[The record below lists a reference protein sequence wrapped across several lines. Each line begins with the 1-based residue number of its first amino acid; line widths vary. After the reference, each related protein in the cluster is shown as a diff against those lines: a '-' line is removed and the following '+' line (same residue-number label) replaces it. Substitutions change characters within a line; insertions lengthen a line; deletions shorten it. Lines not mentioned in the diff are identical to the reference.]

1 MWRTLTAINKNLTLA
16 IPVTMMV
23 GFAYGVLGDT
33 AFLKN
38 LIIPFTFLMVYPM
51 MVTLK
56 IRSVL
61 EGGDTRAQLMTQAI
75 NFLVIPFVAYG
86 IGKIFFTDRPF
97 LALGLLL
104 ASLVPTSGMTIS
116 WTGFAKGN
124 LAAAVKMTV
133 VGLILGSLLTPLYI
147 RFLMGAQVDVDMISV
162 MKQILVVV
170 FLPMLAGY
178 ATQRWAVKHYGQKP
192 FQELIAPRFPALS
205 TVGVL
210 GIVFIAIALKA
221 RSVADSPALLVTI
234 LLPLLLLYLC
244 NYLLSTLVGNSGTS
258 LAVIVDETWSLAR
271 QAAADHKPDLPLV
284 KRIAA
289 IFERDSRWLETL
301 GPKLPPDQAMT
312 ARGALELL
320 PPDLWWNALALIVR
334 MLPGAGPDSFSTD
347 YGDAPPNAPHRV
359 FEPVID
365 SLNNLLGR
373 ARSVLL
379 VDWKFNR
386 EVNNV
391 VRRFRA
397 AMAPREATAVSAA
410 AAAGDRPPEKAPDK
424 TPEKRVAAR

>member
-1 MWRTLTAINKNLTLA
+1 MWRLLTAINKNLVLA
-16 IPVTMMV
+16 IPATMLA
-23 GFAYGVLGDT
+23 GFVCGLLVDP
-33 AFLKN
+33 AFMKS

-86 IGKIFFTDRPF
+86 IGRVFFAERPF

-133 VGLILGSLLTPLYI
+133 VGLILGSLLTPFYI
-147 RFLMGAQVDVDMISV
+147 RILMGAQVDVDMVSV
-162 MKQILVVV
+162 MRQILVVV

-178 ATQRWAVKHYGQKP
+178 ATQRWALKRYGQKV
-192 FQELIAPRFPALS
+192 FQEQISPRFPGLS

-234 LLPLLLLYLC
+234 LIPLLLLYLC
-244 NYLLSTLVGNSGTS
+244 NYLLSTLVGKTFLPRGDAIALVYGTVMRNLS
-258 LAVIVDETWSLAR
+258 IALAVAMNAFGKAGSE
-271 QAAADHKPDLPLV
+271 AALV
-284 KRIAA
+284 I
-289 IFERDSRWLETL
+289 
-301 GPKLPPDQAMT
+301 
-312 ARGALELL
+312 
-320 PPDLWWNALALIVR
+320 ALAYIIQVQ
-334 MLPGAGPDSFSTD
+334 
-347 YGDAPPNAPHRV
+347 
-359 FEPVID
+359 
-365 SLNNLLGR
+365 
-373 ARSVLL
+373 
-379 VDWKFNR
+379 
-386 EVNNV
+386 
-391 VRRFRA
+391 
-397 AMAPREATAVSAA
+397 SAA
-410 AAAGDRPPEKAPDK
+410 WYVRLTDSIFGERSES
-424 TPEKRVAAR
+424 

>member
-1 MWRTLTAINKNLTLA
+1 MWRILTAINKNLTLA

-33 AFLKN
+33 TFLKY

-86 IGKIFFTDRPF
+86 IGKAFFADRPF

-147 RFLMGAQVDVDMISV
+147 RFLMGAQVDVDMVSV

-178 ATQRWAVKHYGQKP
+178 ATQRWAVKQYGQKP

-205 TVGVL
+205 TIGVL

-244 NYLLSTLVGNSGTS
+244 NYLFSTLVGKVFLNRGDAIALVYGTVMRNLS
-258 LAVIVDETWSLAR
+258 IALAVSMNAFGKAGSE
-271 QAAADHKPDLPLV
+271 AALV
-284 KRIAA
+284 I
-289 IFERDSRWLETL
+289 
-301 GPKLPPDQAMT
+301 
-312 ARGALELL
+312 
-320 PPDLWWNALALIVR
+320 ALAYIIQVQ
-334 MLPGAGPDSFSTD
+334 
-347 YGDAPPNAPHRV
+347 
-359 FEPVID
+359 
-365 SLNNLLGR
+365 
-373 ARSVLL
+373 
-379 VDWKFNR
+379 
-386 EVNNV
+386 
-391 VRRFRA
+391 
-397 AMAPREATAVSAA
+397 SAA
-410 AAAGDRPPEKAPDK
+410 WYVKLTDKVFGAKSAA
-424 TPEKRVAAR
+424 